1 MASGVSY
8 LHHFKPT
15 VIHGDLKGVSTIS
28 RPHRHPGLTLTNEKQ
43 THQGNILIDKNGH
56 AKITDFGVSKVIED
70 FSDVLKLPNP
80 TSSFAGSTRWLA
92 PELIWAMVEDVY
104 PPVTTHSDVYAF
116 GVVAM
121 EVRFAFPF
129 MSRGTSSADHGFL
142 SYLQVLTGLL
152 PFPLRKNDHGVTVDL
167 LAGQKPSHC
176 ASMVC
181 IGVPDSHAS
190 ALCDMMDNCWHK
202 HPASRPSM
210 SSICRYLGSF
220 TRADPPAS
228 SQRLHDNNVRTR
240 AL

>member
-28 RPHRHPGLTLTNEKQ
+28 RPHRHPGPTLTNEKQ

-129 MSRGTSSADHGFL
+129 MSRGISSADHRFSFVSPGFDGNIAVPSKEERPWSHSRSSGRPETFSL
-142 SYLQVLTGLL
+142 CFHGLY
-152 PFPLRKNDHGVTVDL
+152 R
-167 LAGQKPSHC
+167 
-176 ASMVC
+176 
-181 IGVPDSHAS
+181 
-190 ALCDMMDNCWHK
+190 
-202 HPASRPSM
+202 
-210 SSICRYLGSF
+210 
-220 TRADPPAS
+220 
-228 SQRLHDNNVRTR
+228 RTR
-240 AL
+240 LSRLSVMRNDG